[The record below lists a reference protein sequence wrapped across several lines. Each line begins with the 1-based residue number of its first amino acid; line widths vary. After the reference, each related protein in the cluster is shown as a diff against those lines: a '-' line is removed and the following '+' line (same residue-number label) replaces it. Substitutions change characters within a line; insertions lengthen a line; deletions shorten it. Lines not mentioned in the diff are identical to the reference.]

1 MANCGLPFTRCQE
14 DFPVLHAYRHANR
27 GAVRSICA
35 GASLDVE
42 RPPVKR
48 TGDLSV
54 LAKALGERAAL
65 VRATVVE
72 RIDLAVEEEEGEFEP
87 SDAHT
92 QGAVGRQF
100 R

>member
-1 MANCGLPFTRCQE
+1 
-14 DFPVLHAYRHANR
+14 
-27 GAVRSICA
+27 
-35 GASLDVE
+35 
-42 RPPVKR
+42 VKR